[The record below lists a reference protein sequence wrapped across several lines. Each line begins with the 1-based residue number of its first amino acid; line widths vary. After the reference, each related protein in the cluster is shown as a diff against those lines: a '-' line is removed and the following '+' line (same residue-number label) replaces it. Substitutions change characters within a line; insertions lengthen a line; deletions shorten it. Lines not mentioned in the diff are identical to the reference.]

1 MAAKT
6 YFDDQHFWF
15 PLDNAAKIYPA
26 VQSVAHTTVFRI
38 SAILHDNIHIGSLLN
53 AVSLTDKRFPYFK
66 VRLCK
71 GLFWYYLEFTDH
83 PLVPVLDEDN
93 CCRAFG
99 GDKDNGLLFRILVRK
114 NKVSME
120 FSHIL
125 TDGQGALV
133 YLKSMLA
140 YYLIERGTNFDVP
153 LGVMNDPMS
162 EEEFEDAYNRY
173 FKTNI
178 PKVIKYS
185 QAFHLPYPLAGNP
198 KYQSITASVPLDML
212 RAKAHEKKVSI
223 TDYLTSVYLFVLQ
236 DIYNDLPA
244 GSWFRRRKI
253 LRIQV
258 PVNLRKIFPSK
269 TMRNFSLF
277 VLPEIDLRL
286 GDYTFDEILK
296 MVYHK
301 MQIETDDKLI
311 SKIISRNV
319 GSERKLFVRSIPL
332 FIKSMLLRY
341 KYYSVGANQYSGVIT
356 NLGKIELP
364 AQMAEKIDFFSF
376 IPPPPNKKLKIN
388 CGIIGF
394 NERLFITFGNVSR
407 SNELEKRF
415 FRFLTGQGIH
425 VKLIL

>member
-1 MAAKT
+1 MVDKT
-6 YFDDQHFWF
+6 NIDNPHFWF

-26 VQSVAHTTVFRI
+26 VQTGEHTTVFRI
-38 SAILHDNIHIGSLLN
+38 SAVFRESIHIRSLQH
-53 AVSLTDKRFPYFK
+53 AISLTEKRFPYFR

-71 GLFWYYLEFTDH
+71 GLFWYYLECTDH
-83 PLVPVLDEDN
+83 AMVPVLDQGRF
-93 CCRAFG
+93 CKAFD
-99 GDKDNGLLFRILVRK
+99 GDSEGRLLFRIPVRK
-114 NKVSME
+114 NKISVE

-133 YLKSMLA
+133 FLLTLLANYLT
-140 YYLIERGTNFDVP
+140 ERGTLSGPIGAMKDP
-153 LGVMNDPMS
+153 LTD
-162 EEEFEDAYNRY
+162 EEFEDAYNRY

-178 PKVIKYS
+178 PGVIRYS
-185 QAFHLPYPLAGNP
+185 QAFHLPYPIPHKP
-198 KYQSITASVPLDML
+198 KFRTISAVVPLDIVKE
-212 RAKAHEKKVSI
+212 KAREKKISI
-223 TDYLTSVYLFVLQ
+223 TDYLTSVYLYVLQ
-236 DIYNDLPA
+236 DIYNEIPA

-253 LRIQV
+253 LRVQV

-286 GDYTFDEILK
+286 GDYSFDEIIK

-319 GSERKLFVRSIPL
+319 GSERKLFVRGIPL
-332 FIKSMLLRY
+332 FVKSIVLHH
-341 KYYSVGANQYSGVIT
+341 KYFTAGANQYSGVLT

-364 AQMAEKIDFFSF
+364 PEMAEKIESF
-376 IPPPPNKKLKIN
+376 GFVPPPPNRKLKIN

-394 NERLFITFGNVSR
+394 NGSLVITFGNITR
-407 SNELEKRF
+407 STELEKRF
-415 FRFLTGQGIH
+415 FRFLTQQGIP
-425 VKLIL
+425 VKLTR